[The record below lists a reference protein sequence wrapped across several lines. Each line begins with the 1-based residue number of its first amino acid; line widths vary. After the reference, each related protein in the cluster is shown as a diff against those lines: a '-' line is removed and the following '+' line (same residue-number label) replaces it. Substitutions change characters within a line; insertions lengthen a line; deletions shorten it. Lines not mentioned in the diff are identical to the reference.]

1 MTMAEQK
8 EIGMLVPEYVIA
20 RMLRTIIDMLRSDL
34 KNNEATPEKT
44 ILYRMYHVGEEGLPL
59 VWNFNNFF
67 KNMKAMILNEDNLS
81 INWGFNPKAA
91 NNLALHILLPSE
103 STQMSIGADEGYLEE
118 DITEEVDVDNG
129 DGTTH
134 KETRVVGKQQ
144 FYTQTFDS
152 TYQIMI
158 TGANGVEV
166 TYTYNI
172 LKSMFLML
180 IDQMELMGLRTPS
193 FSGNDIVMQDD
204 LAPVPIFHKVLN
216 ISLKYEHNVPQ
227 LLYKDIAKNFYFHSH
242 ATLDIDSCD
251 DEGYEPTEGLK
262 ITENGTYNVR
272 EYYWVEVDVKGI
284 EIYMSNGD
292 FCVDGLTIDKDN
304 NIILEER

>member
-1 MTMAEQK
+1 MEKQSK
-8 EIGMLVPEYVIA
+8 IGMLVPEYVLA
-20 RMLRTIIDMLRSDL
+20 RMLRTIIELLRSDL
-34 KNNEATPEKT
+34 KANEAKPEDT
-44 ILYRMYHVGEEGLPL
+44 ILYRMYHIDEEGLPL

-67 KNMKAMILNEDNLS
+67 NNMKEMIQNKDNLS

-103 STQMSIGADEGYLEE
+103 SGKMAIGADEGYLEE
-118 DITEEVDVDNG
+118 DVMEEVDVDNG

-134 KETRVVGKQQ
+134 KEMRVKGKQN
-144 FYTQTFDS
+144 FYTQVFES

-158 TGANGVEV
+158 TGANGIEV

-180 IDQMELMGLRTPS
+180 IDQMELMGLRNPS

-216 ISLKYEHNVPQ
+216 ITLTYEHNVPQ
-227 LLYKDIAKNFYFHSH
+227 LLYRDVAKNFYF
-242 ATLDIDSCD
+242 TLNAVDS
-251 DEGYEPTEGLK
+251 EK
-262 ITENGTYNVR
+262 
-272 EYYWVEVDVKGI
+272 
-284 EIYMSNGD
+284 
-292 FCVDGLTIDKDN
+292 
-304 NIILEER
+304 

>member
-1 MTMAEQK
+1 MAEQK
-8 EIGMLVPEYVIA
+8 KIGMLVPEYVIA
-20 RMLRTIIDMLRSDL
+20 RMLRTIIEMLRSDL
-34 KNNEATPEKT
+34 KDNEAIPEKT
-44 ILYRMYHVGEEGLPL
+44 ILYRMYHVDEEGLPL

-103 STQMSIGADEGYLEE
+103 SGKMTIGADEGYLEE
-118 DITEEVDVDNG
+118 DVTEEIDVDNG

-134 KETRVVGKQQ
+134 KEMRVKGKQN
-144 FYTQTFDS
+144 FYTQVFES

-158 TGANGVEV
+158 TGANGIEV

-180 IDQMELMGLRTPS
+180 IDQMELMGLRNPS

-204 LAPVPIFHKVLN
+204 LAPIPIFHKVLN
-216 ISLKYEHNVPQ
+216 ITLTYEHNVPQ
-227 LLYKDIAKNFYFHSH
+227 LLYRDVAKNFYF
-242 ATLDIDSCD
+242 TLNAVD
-251 DEGYEPTEGLK
+251 YEK
-262 ITENGTYNVR
+262 
-272 EYYWVEVDVKGI
+272 
-284 EIYMSNGD
+284 
-292 FCVDGLTIDKDN
+292 
-304 NIILEER
+304 